1 MSDDVN
7 YVSDY
12 FYREKQGQ
20 IGSAPA
26 GAADRSV
33 ASSECRAQT
42 GELERDYQRMR
53 DDCSGDSRRH

>member
-12 FYREKQGQ
+12 FYTGKQGQ

-26 GAADRSV
+26 GLLTDRRCPLNAERADG
-33 ASSECRAQT
+33 RA
-42 GELERDYQRMR
+42 GA
-53 DDCSGDSRRH
+53 